1 MANVLEKEC
10 TFECALNETVTHLCV
25 KLGWDPKKQDL
36 KGRIQGQIETAMMGA
51 SEKNY
56 DLNLAAIL
64 EYSDGTKPELVFH
77 NKTNSTGS
85 DEANSI
91 LLSADDRTGFHKG
104 SDETIT
110 IKLDDV
116 PSNVKR
122 IVLFMN
128 IGSANMLGQTLGEV
142 EGVFVQIEN
151 ADDCAVLLREEE
163 AFKNEDA
170 KKYCA
175 YTFAEICHEEAGW
188 VLRGVAR
195 YSDEDREQE
204 TLKALIEK

>member
-10 TFECALNETVTHLCV
+10 TFVCALDETVTHLCV
-25 KLGWDPKKQDL
+25 KLGWDPKKQNL
-36 KGRIQGQIETAMMGA
+36 KGRIQGQIETAMLGA
-51 SEKNY
+51 SDKNY

-77 NKTNSTGS
+77 NSTNSTGS
-85 DEANSI
+85 DEANSV

-104 SDETIT
+104 SDEMIT
-110 IKLDDV
+110 IKLEDV

-128 IGSANMLGQTLGEV
+128 IGSANMLGQKLSDV
-142 EGVFVQIEN
+142 EGVFIQIEN
-151 ADDCAVLLREEE
+151 SDDCSVLLREEE

-170 KKYCA
+170 KDYCE
-175 YTFAEICHEEAGW
+175 YTFAEICREETGW
-188 VLRGVAR
+188 VLHGLSR

-204 TLKALIEK
+204 TLKALIQE